1 MCQHQY
7 GVSRVLFTSPSRL
20 VAAPFALLLVL
31 VAFGTLLT
39 SRTVSA
45 FSPHD
50 PIAIDGDPAFT
61 SANGVVSGSGTPD
74 DPYVIE
80 GWEIASPWF
89 TGMDVRNTRAAFVVR
104 NVYVHTETSS
114 QVGLNLV
121 NVSGARIESSVLSR
135 NWYGL
140 VAESVTDLV
149 VSGSEISNN
158 VFGLRLVS
166 LVRSRIDA
174 NNITQNEVAFDWSY
188 PLYNVTFSAN
198 DITNN
203 RNAAL
208 DLVSG
213 SNVTV
218 KSNRFVSNGEGI
230 RTSGVIDGFELTGND
245 LDSSGAIML
254 QGTNITA
261 RANRVFRGPYGLSL
275 TGAGN
280 ATLADNE
287 ISESSGFGIMIERSA
302 AVRLERNIIHES
314 VSNLGIWVTLSS
326 DVEIHGNRVERRME
340 GISIVGSARV
350 VVWGNSLLGNGQQAA
365 DDASGPY
372 SWDMGYPTGGNYWS
386 DYDGVDVCSGPAQ
399 DVCDMGDNIGD
410 TPYVIDTDS
419 MDRYP
424 WLPPNSPPVAS
435 FGYFPAAIF
444 AGDPVFLD
452 GTASTDPDGLIEGH
466 SWDFGDGTTGS
477 GAMIVHYYPSPG
489 SYTVTLTVTDD
500 RGGTTSVSGEVVI
513 AALPDADFVVL
524 NHSTGFLILAPRSW
538 SVQRDWVFQNTTFE
552 LVLTG
557 PISGSYPPTVLV
569 DWEADPTVRE
579 TPELLNDQAT
589 KSISGLVADDPS
601 LYVVQGPRLRQI
613 GGHAAFDFVV
623 QENSTNSVLK
633 YVVVV
638 SDIHDSFWLF
648 ALRATLGEY
657 HYNDAILEKMLT
669 GFLITRP
676 ASSPIGSDFLVLLLL
691 PGAGAGVAASVVI
704 TFVVR
709 RRRRFRPGG
718 PPETP

>member
-1 MCQHQY
+1 
-7 GVSRVLFTSPSRL
+7 

-31 VAFGTLLT
+31 VAFEPLLA

-61 SANGVVSGSGTPD
+61 AANGVVSGSGTPD

-80 GWEIASPWF
+80 GWEIASPWS
-89 TGMDVRNTRAAFVVR
+89 TGMDIRNTRAAFVVR

-149 VSGSEISNN
+149 VFGSEISYN

-166 LVRSRIDA
+166 LVNSTIEA
-174 NNITQNEVAFDWSY
+174 NNITQNGVAFDWSY
-188 PLYNVTFSAN
+188 PLRNVTFSAN
-198 DITNN
+198 DITSN
-203 RNAAL
+203 RYAAL
-208 DLVSG
+208 DLGSG

-230 RTSGVIDGFELTGND
+230 RTDGIDGLELTENV
-245 LDSSGAIML
+245 LDSSGAISL
-254 QGTNITA
+254 HWTTNITA
-261 RANRVFRGPYGLSL
+261 KANRVLRGSSGLYL
-275 TGAGN
+275 GRARN
-280 ATLADNE
+280 ATVEDNE
-287 ISESSGFGIMIERSA
+287 VSESNGFGIMTEVSA

-314 VSNLGIWVTLSS
+314 MSYNNIGIWVTLSS
-326 DVEIHGNRVERRME
+326 DVEIHGNRVERRMI
-340 GISIVGSARV
+340 GISIGGSTGV
-350 VVWGNSLLGNGQQAA
+350 IIWGNYLLGNGQQAA

-372 SWDMGYPTGGNYWS
+372 FWDAGYPVGGNYWS
-386 DYDGVDVCSGPAQ
+386 DYDGVDVCSGPGQ
-399 DVCDMGDNIGD
+399 DVCGTGDSIGD
-410 TPYVIDTDS
+410 TPYAIDADS

-435 FGYFPAAIF
+435 FDYSPATIV
-444 AGDPVFLD
+444 AGNPVFFD
-452 GTASTDPDGLIEGH
+452 GTASTDPDGLIEMN

-477 GAMIVHYYPSPG
+477 GATIIHHYPRPG
-489 SYTVTLTVTDD
+489 SYVVTLTVTDD
-500 RGGTTSVSGEVVI
+500 RGGTSSVSRELVV

-524 NHSTGFLILAPRSW
+524 SHSTGFQILAPRSW
-538 SVQRDWVFQNTTFE
+538 SVERDRVFANTTFE

-557 PISGSYPPTVLV
+557 PISGSFPPTVLV

-579 TPELLNDQAT
+579 VPEFLNDQAM

-601 LYVVQGPRLRQI
+601 LYVLQWPELRQI
-613 GGHAAFDFVV
+613 GGHAGFDFVV
-623 QENSTNSVLK
+623 QKNSTNLVQK
-633 YVVVV
+633 YVVAV

-648 ALRATLGEY
+648 ALSTSLDEY
-657 HYNDAILEKMLT
+657 HHNDAVLEKMLT
-669 GFLITRP
+669 GFVITRP
-676 ASSPIGSDFLVLLLL
+676 APTPIGSDFLLPVLLL
-691 PGAGAGVAASVVI
+691 GAGAGVVASVVI

-709 RRRRFRPGG
+709 RRRLPPGM